1 MSKLT
6 LWIVIIPLGFVL
18 LLLGLFGAF
27 NVVTCGPP
35 PVSGGV
41 GLELCLVSYVYDGLA
56 DIAGIVIIIIG
67 GIQLVRRKASPENQR
82 AISSP

>member
-6 LWIVIIPLGFVL
+6 LWKVIIPLGLVL

-27 NVVTCGPP
+27 SVVTCGPPP

-41 GLELCLVSYVYDGLA
+41 GLCLVSYVYDDLA
-56 DIAGIVIIIIG
+56 DIAGILIIIIG
-67 GIQLVRRKASPENQR
+67 GIQLVRRKPSPEIQQGV
-82 AISSP
+82 STP